1 MVLKKHKTMVLKK
14 HKTLPGYRGRPEED
28 ADMVNPRVMY
38 SATPAPKGTHLRYGW
53 NIVHMV
59 DFDIA
64 VTADSSSD
72 AGGKLALK
80 VAGIGGIEGGGGQR

>member
-1 MVLKKHKTMVLKK
+1 
-14 HKTLPGYRGRPEED
+14 
-28 ADMVNPRVMY
+28 
-38 SATPAPKGTHLRYGW
+38 
-53 NIVHMV
+53 MV

-80 VAGIGGIEGGGGQR
+80 VAGIGGIEGGGSSVNCDTVVGRVKFQTPITLPLPNQAS

>member
-1 MVLKKHKTMVLKK
+1 
-14 HKTLPGYRGRPEED
+14 
-28 ADMVNPRVMY
+28 
-38 SATPAPKGTHLRYGW
+38 
-53 NIVHMV
+53 MV

-80 VAGIGGIEGGGGQR
+80 VAGIGGIEGGGCSVNRDTVVKSSQISNSYYTSITQPNFLGH

>member
-1 MVLKKHKTMVLKK
+1 
-14 HKTLPGYRGRPEED
+14 
-28 ADMVNPRVMY
+28 
-38 SATPAPKGTHLRYGW
+38 
-53 NIVHMV
+53 MV

-80 VAGIGGIEGGGGQR
+80 VAGIGGIEGGGCSVNRDTVVKSSQISNSYYTPLPNQTS

>member
-1 MVLKKHKTMVLKK
+1 MRLLHQKEHIYAT
-14 HKTLPGYRGRPEED
+14 
-28 ADMVNPRVMY
+28 VNR
-38 SATPAPKGTHLRYGW
+38 

-64 VTADSSSD
+64 VTADSRSD

-80 VAGIGGIEGGGGQR
+80 VAGIGGIEGWGYSVNRDTVVKSSQISNSYYTQLPNQTS

>member
-1 MVLKKHKTMVLKK
+1 MRLLHQKEHIYAT
-14 HKTLPGYRGRPEED
+14 
-28 ADMVNPRVMY
+28 VNR
-38 SATPAPKGTHLRYGW
+38 

-64 VTADSSSD
+64 VTADSRSD

-80 VAGIGGIEGGGGQR
+80 VAGIGGIEGGGGSVIRDTVVSRVKFQIPITLPLPNQTS

>member
-1 MVLKKHKTMVLKK
+1 
-14 HKTLPGYRGRPEED
+14 
-28 ADMVNPRVMY
+28 
-38 SATPAPKGTHLRYGW
+38 
-53 NIVHMV
+53 MV

-80 VAGIGGIEGGGGQR
+80 VAGIGGIEGGGCSVNRDTVVKSSQFQIPITLHCPTKLPKVYLHLQPETAYLSGKCTQIRKE